1 MDVVS
6 ITLAKRMENSEQGA
20 QFMHNKSFDKQVTF
34 KCSFG
39 FLLPVKT
46 KISNVSIL

>member
-20 QFMHNKSFDKQVTF
+20 QFMHNKSGTLRQA
-34 KCSFG
+34 SY
-39 FLLPVKT
+39 L
-46 KISNVSIL
+46 